1 MLKQFLSVCFLLG
14 FCLTGNAQTNQLPY
28 YVEQALQNSPLLKDY
43 QNQVVINKY
52 DSLLIRASFKPQV
65 NGSSIN
71 NYAPTIHGWGYDAA
85 ITNGGAFATLVGIN
99 QALPNKKNLQ
109 SQFENIA
116 LQNQSIRNTSQVT
129 EQDLK
134 RSIIAQYIT
143 AEGSLEQ
150 LNVNKEIS
158 SLLAKEEVILKKLT
172 QSNVYKQADYLAFLV
187 TLQQQDLLVKQLAI
201 QYKNDFNSL
210 KYLCGI
216 TDTASVLLQNPDI
229 SLKPLPDINQSIY
242 FKQFTIDSLK
252 LVNNKKLA
260 EIIYRPR
267 VNLYADAGFNSTLA
281 YSAYK
286 NLGTSFGISLI
297 VPIYDGQQKKLQ
309 YSKIDIEEKTR
320 VNYATFF
327 VSQYQQQITQLN
339 QQLTETED
347 LISDIGKQLKY
358 TQSLIEVNR
367 KLLQAGEAKVTDYIL
382 AINNYI
388 NASNLI
394 TQNNI
399 SRLQI
404 INQLNYWNR

>member
-1 MLKQFLSVCFLLG
+1 MVKQFLLG
-14 FCLTGNAQTNQLPY
+14 FLLLVSCVKANAQTNQLEY
-28 YVEQALQNSPLLKDY
+28 YVQNALQNSPLLKDY
-43 QNQVVINKY
+43 QNQVALNKY
-52 DSLLIRASFKPQV
+52 DSLLIRAAFKPQV
-65 NGSSIN
+65 SGNSIN
-71 NYAPTIHGWGYDAA
+71 SYAPTIRGWGYDGA
-85 ITNGGAFATLVGIN
+85 ISNGGGFATLVGVS

-109 SQFENIA
+109 SQFENIT
-116 LQNQSIRNTSQVT
+116 LQNQSISNTSRLT

-134 RSIIAQYIT
+134 RSIIAQYVS

-158 SLLAKEEVILKKLT
+158 GLLDREEIILKKLT
-172 QSNVYKQADYLAFLV
+172 QANVYRQADYLAFLV
-187 TLQQQDLLVKQLAI
+187 TLQQQDLLVKQLSI

-216 TDTASVLLQNPDI
+216 TDTAAVLLQSPDI
-229 SLKPLPDINQSIY
+229 RLKALPGIAQSIF

-260 EIIYRPR
+260 DIIYRPR

-281 YSAYK
+281 YRAYK
-286 NLGTSFGISLI
+286 NLGTSFGLSLTI
-297 VPIYDGQQKKLQ
+297 PIYDGQQKKLQ
-309 YSKIDIEEKTR
+309 YSKIDIEENTR
-320 VNYATFF
+320 GNYQIFF

-339 QQLTETED
+339 QQLTATED
-347 LISDIGKQLKY
+347 LINDISKQLKY
-358 TQSLIEVNR
+358 TQSLIEVNG
-367 KLLQAGEAKVTDYIL
+367 KLLQAGEVKVTDYIL

-388 NASNLI
+388 NARNLI